1 MSAEPRLNLVLCWH
15 MHQPQYRDLRSGLYH
30 LPWTYLHAIKDYTD
44 MAALLEATPQARAV
58 VNFAPILLEQ
68 ISDYAR
74 QTRNFLAHGTPL
86 TDPLLT
92 ALVTPNAPAA
102 EEQRL
107 ALIKTCLRV
116 NREHLILPFPGYR
129 ALADI
134 AALVLEQ
141 PECVIYL
148 SDQYFADIVTWYH
161 LAWLGE
167 TVRRADVRVHHLVK
181 KGCGYTPEERRGLLE
196 IIAGLL
202 GNVIPRYRALAERGQ
217 VELSVTP
224 YAHPI
229 LPLLLDFNSAL
240 ESLPDAPLPE
250 TRSYPGGEERARWHI
265 QHGIAVFR
273 AHFGF
278 APQGCWPAEGGVS
291 DATLSLLDEYGFRW
305 AASGETVLYNSL
317 ARGSGAEEPPNKSWL
332 YHPYTVG
339 ASNVATFFRDDGLS
353 DLIGFTYSKWHADD
367 AVSNL
372 INHLQSIAATE
383 THPAKIVSIIMDGE
397 NAWEHYPHN
406 GYYFLSSLYERL
418 SKHPHI
424 KLTTF
429 TDYLEQSGQQAPP
442 APLATLVSGSWVYG
456 TFSTWIGS
464 ADKNRGW
471 DMLCAAKQSVDQALA
486 AGDLSDERRGKIL
499 EQLALCEGSDWFWWF
514 GDYNPGETVSDFER
528 LFRRHLG
535 NLYQLIGKPAP
546 EELAQVL
553 SRGTGAP
560 AHGGVMRAQG
570 GA

>member
-1 MSAEPRLNLVLCWH
+1 MSVEPRLNVVLCWH
-15 MHQPQYRDLRSGLYH
+15 MHQPQYRDLLNGLYH

-44 MAALLEATPQARAV
+44 MAALLEASPHARAV

-68 ISDYAR
+68 LDDYAR
-74 QTRNFLAHGTPL
+74 RTRNFLAHGEPL
-86 TDPLLT
+86 TDPLLS
-92 ALVTPNAPAA
+92 ALVAPAA
-102 EEQRL
+102 PAIQEQRL
-107 ALIKTCLRV
+107 ALVKTCLRV

-134 AALVLEQ
+134 AALIIER
-141 PECVIYL
+141 PECAVYL

-161 LAWLGE
+161 LVWLGE
-167 TVRRADVRVHHLVK
+167 TVRRTNQKVQLLID
-181 KGCGYTPEERRGLLE
+181 KGCGYTLEERRSLLE
-196 IIAGLL
+196 IIADLL
-202 GNVIPRYRALAERGQ
+202 GNVIPRYRALAECGQ

-229 LPLLLDFNSAL
+229 LPLLLDFESAHQ
-240 ESLPDAPLPE
+240 SLPHVPLPQAKA
-250 TRSYPGGEERARWHI
+250 YPGGGERAHWHI
-265 QHGIAVFR
+265 QRGLETFR

-278 APQGCWPAEGGVS
+278 TPQGCWPAEGGVS
-291 DATLSLLDEYGFRW
+291 AAALRLLAQYGLRW
-305 AASGETVLYNSL
+305 AASGETVLANSL
-317 ARGSGAEEPPNKSWL
+317 KKAGVNTATAHKDWL
-332 YHPYTVG
+332 YQPYQIDG
-339 ASNVATFFRDDGLS
+339 MSCFFRDDGLS
-353 DLIGFTYSKWHADD
+353 DLIGFTYAKWHADD

-372 INHLQSIAATE
+372 ISHLQTIGT
-383 THPAKIVSIIMDGE
+383 THLRPDKVVPLILDGE
-397 NAWEHYPHN
+397 NAWEYYPFN
-406 GYYFLSSLYERL
+406 GYYFLSALYERL
-418 SKHPHI
+418 SEHPHI

-429 TDYLEQSGQQAPP
+429 TDYLEQREQEAPP
-442 APLATLVSGSWVYG
+442 EPLATLVSGSWVYG

-471 DMLCAAKQSVDQALA
+471 DRLCEAKKAVDQALA
-486 AGDLSDERRGKIL
+486 AGDLTGEQRGKIL

-528 LFRRHLG
+528 LFRQHLS

-546 EELAQVL
+546 EELTRVL
-553 SRGTGAP
+553 SRGMGVP

>member
-1 MSAEPRLNLVLCWH
+1 MSAEPRLNVVLCWH
-15 MHQPQYRDLRSGLYH
+15 MHQPQYRDLQSGIYH

-68 ISDYAR
+68 LDDYAR
-74 QTRNFLAHGTPL
+74 QTRNFLAHGAPL
-86 TDPLLT
+86 TDPLLA
-92 ALVTPNAPAA
+92 ALVAPNAPAA

-116 NREHLILPFPGYR
+116 NREHLIQPFPAYR
-129 ALADI
+129 AQADLA
-134 AALVLEQ
+134 AMVFER
-141 PECVIYL
+141 PECAIYL

-161 LAWLGE
+161 LSWLGE
-167 TVRRADVRVHHLVK
+167 TVRRADLRVHHLVK
-181 KGCGYTPEERRGLLE
+181 KGCGYTPEERRSLLE
-196 IIAGLL
+196 IIAELL

-229 LPLLLDFNSAL
+229 LPLLLDFKSAL
-240 ESLPDAPLPE
+240 ESLPDAQLPE

-265 QHGIAVFR
+265 QRGIEVFR

-291 DATLSLLDEYGFRW
+291 DATLRLLDEYGFRW
-305 AASGETVLYNSL
+305 TASGETVLASSL
-317 ARGSGAEEPPNKSWL
+317 GKAGEYVAATHKNWL
-332 YHPYTVG
+332 YQPYQINGT
-339 ASNVATFFRDDGLS
+339 TCFFRDDGLS
-353 DLIGFTYSKWHADD
+353 DLIGFTYAKWHAED

-372 INHLQSIAATE
+372 INHLLSIAATE

-397 NAWEHYPHN
+397 NAWEYYPHN
-406 GYYFLSSLYERL
+406 GYYFLSALYERL
-418 SKHPHI
+418 SEHPHI

-429 TDYLEQSGQQAPP
+429 TDYLEQREQEAPP

-471 DMLCAAKQSVDQALA
+471 DMLCEAKQSVDQALA
-486 AGDLSDERRGKIL
+486 AGDLNDERRGKIL

-528 LFRRHLG
+528 LFRQHLG
-535 NLYQLIGKPAP
+535 NLYQLIGKPEP
-546 EELAQVL
+546 EQLAQVL